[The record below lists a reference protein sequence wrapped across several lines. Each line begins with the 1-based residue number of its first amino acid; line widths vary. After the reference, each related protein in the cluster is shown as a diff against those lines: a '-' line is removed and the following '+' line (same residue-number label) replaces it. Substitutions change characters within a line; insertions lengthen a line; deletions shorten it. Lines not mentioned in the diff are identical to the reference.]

1 MVGTQV
7 TAYTSSVFD
16 ISDYVRP
23 GKTAEI
29 ELLVEGRKALVGPDG
44 RYTVPEGAS
53 WSDDVA
59 QGIFRSADLEVFP
72 AVYISDTVVRT
83 SVTDRTLS
91 YDVYLTNATS
101 RAQEAQLSGRHRLLE
116 RRRLAL
122 PHAAATDRCRARR
135 QHHHR

>member
-1 MVGTQV
+1 MKVPKFSGDQV
-7 TAYTSSVFD
+7 TGSTSVPSTTAPRCGTAEGRHPDDLLHEFG
-16 ISDYVRP
+16 VRHQRLRPP

-29 ELLVEGRKALVGPDG
+29 ELTVEGRKALVGPDL

-72 AVYISDTVVRT
+72 AVYISDTFVRT

-91 YDVYLTNATS
+91 YDV
-101 RAQEAQLSGRHRLLE
+101 
-116 RRRLAL
+116 
-122 PHAAATDRCRARR
+122 
-135 QHHHR
+135 